1 MLLGKY
7 RGRHKED
14 DLVPLL
20 HDLEGRA
27 KRNLGL
33 AVADIAADQAV
44 HDLSLLEVL
53 LHIGNRLQ
61 LVSGLRIGEEFF
73 EFGLPHRV
81 RAVAMSLLLEPR
93 GVKGHQFL
101 CDFTHGALHAR
112 LGSAPLRA
120 AEAV

>member
-7 RGRHKED
+7 RGRHEED
-14 DLVPLL
+14 DLIALL

-27 KRNLGL
+27 ERNLGL
-33 AVADIAADQAV
+33 TVANIAADQAV

-61 LVSGLRIGEEFF
+61 LIAGLRIGKEFLKL
-73 EFGLPHRV
+73 GLPHRV
-81 RAVAMSLLLEPR
+81 RAVAVSLLLEPR

-101 CDFTHGALHAR
+101 CDFPHGALHAR